1 MQIWSW
7 SCPLTFRSFFPAND
21 QQQEVT
27 GVRKSYLKQKK
38 KRKNLTNDFSIK
50 MEGVWGRWVVIIL
63 GSGLSCVIAELLL
76 GNSDRRAPAG
86 GAGTFR
92 GLWAPFPALGTAGS
106 FCVCQRSKAPARH
119 RKILK
124 DLLPSPAL
132 AFYLSTFAFVS

>member
-1 MQIWSW
+1 M
-7 SCPLTFRSFFPAND
+7 
-21 QQQEVT
+21 
-27 GVRKSYLKQKK
+27 RKSYLKQKK

-92 GLWAPFPALGTAGS
+92 GLWAQQEASA
-106 FCVCQRSKAPARH
+106 CVSV
-119 RKILK
+119 RKHQPDTGK
-124 DLLPSPAL
+124 
-132 AFYLSTFAFVS
+132 Y